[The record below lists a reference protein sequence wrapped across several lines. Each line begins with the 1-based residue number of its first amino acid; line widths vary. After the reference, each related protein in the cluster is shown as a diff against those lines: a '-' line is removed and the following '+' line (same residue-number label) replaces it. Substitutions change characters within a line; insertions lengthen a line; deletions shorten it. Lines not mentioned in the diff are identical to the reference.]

1 MWHLKTLDSHRI
13 LLFQEKQTS
22 PEPFSPASQKKQG
35 NADDLAKGKD
45 AVVEVMKKYK
55 APGCFPSVPG
65 GIPVPIELQHHDNW
79 SSKDKDLS
87 GLSGCQA
94 EWSGKSEELAF
105 EIFLMSISHRTYR
118 MLNMDGA
125 RLFSI
130 AFGPLAIIWFKH
142 VWAKN
147 ICLITLCGFS
157 LQVPV
162 VPCGP
167 HSFLGHPTASVGRMW
182 EFRTVRWYGDLDTY
196 DTCGYTGPGSAQI
209 YSLVLPLGRQ
219 TWLAG
224 KSPMIGDH

>member
-105 EIFLMSISHRTYR
+105 EIFLMSISYR

-147 ICLITLCGFS
+147 ICWS
-157 LQVPV
+157 LYVGLACRFRWSHV
-162 VPCGP
+162 VPILSWVIQPQASAGCG
-167 HSFLGHPTASVGRMW
+167 SFGPYDGMETWTHMTHVDTLG
-182 EFRTVRWYGDLDTY
+182 
-196 DTCGYTGPGSAQI
+196 
-209 YSLVLPLGRQ
+209 LGLRRY
-219 TWLAG
+219 
-224 KSPMIGDH
+224 IV

>member
-1 MWHLKTLDSHRI
+1 MFEACL
-13 LLFQEKQTS
+13 
-22 PEPFSPASQKKQG
+22 
-35 NADDLAKGKD
+35 
-45 AVVEVMKKYK
+45 
-55 APGCFPSVPG
+55 
-65 GIPVPIELQHHDNW
+65 
-79 SSKDKDLS
+79 SK
-87 GLSGCQA
+87 
-94 EWSGKSEELAF
+94 EH
-105 EIFLMSISHRTYR
+105 M
-118 MLNMDGA
+118 
-125 RLFSI
+125 
-130 AFGPLAIIWFKH
+130 
-142 VWAKN
+142 
-147 ICLITLCGFS
+147 LITLCGFS